1 MFNGNSSVIYL
12 SFNNL
17 YLHFC
22 ICGYIIIRKSQE
34 VVRKT
39 EELLL
44 KLNALADETRLRIV
58 NILRNGELCVCQITE
73 VLGISQ
79 SKASRHLSILKTA
92 GIVAD
97 RRQAQWVYYS
107 LINKQPDFFFALLQD
122 LEKIKE
128 FQDDLSKVKLSV
140 KPCC

>member
-1 MFNGNSSVIYL
+1 VI
-12 SFNNL
+12 N
-17 YLHFC
+17 
-22 ICGYIIIRKSQE
+22 
-34 VVRKT
+34 T
-39 EELLL
+39 DELLL

-73 VLGISQ
+73 ALGISQ
-79 SKASRHLSILKTA
+79 TKASRHLSILKTA
-92 GIVAD
+92 GIVTD

-107 LINKQPDFFFALLQD
+107 LSDSQPVFFFALLHD

-128 FQDDLSKVKLSV
+128 FQDDLSKATV

>member
-1 MFNGNSSVIYL
+1 M
-12 SFNNL
+12 
-17 YLHFC
+17 
-22 ICGYIIIRKSQE
+22 
-34 VVRKT
+34 VRKT